1 MPITKSNKSNKN
13 GSPAGSSNGG
23 SKQGSKGGSKQ
34 GSQVG
39 SKASSKANSAKG
51 SASNSRSSSPKPA
64 QSVGAAAAAKSSSS
78 QPSSRGPSPVS
89 SRFPSPAPKAQSK
102 AVAAKKE
109 AEEQTTCKSLG
120 ILTKSGENGIDSAF
134 DSFRSIFNCKYD
146 SKDADPMLMM
156 FLALDDESVKEC
168 GMHDERCEAVLHSYL
183 RAHGSGIKRAVANEE
198 PLFMRFIA
206 TLNNGKGTAKDFAG
220 KGFDATFFK
229 SLHELVKRTVDTSDI
244 DGLEFEE
251 GKGYRV
257 NALGTASSRAKF
269 DEPAAFLQKL
279 LGAEKYLNEA
289 NLLSHLSSTHKL
301 TSTAIQVIDTIHACK
316 TVAQIKKLIQ
326 KHNVVPE
333 ILQGALVFRALGD
346 NGKLVRRADEGPAG
360 DYYIEKRTELGRI
373 LSSMPADVKSK
384 FVSDESST
392 EIVIPFGKVS
402 VLVSSLFTPVKN
414 GDKPVREIMDADV
427 ALSFTAL
434 AVVFRYESSIK
445 TTIRSK
451 ANAAKKA
458 SL

>member
-1 MPITKSNKSNKN
+1 MPVKNPNKSNKN

-23 SKQGSKGGSKQ
+23 SKQGSKVGSKTGSKQ

-39 SKASSKANSAKG
+39 SKA
-51 SASNSRSSSPKPA
+51 NSRSPSPKPSAKPA
-64 QSVGAAAAAKSSSS
+64 QSVGAAAAAKSSPS
-78 QPSSRGPSPVS
+78 QSNSRDPSPAS
-89 SRFPSPAPKAQSK
+89 SRFPSPAPKVQSK
-102 AVAAKKE
+102 AMAAKKE
-109 AEEQTTCKSLG
+109 EVEEQTNCKALG
-120 ILTKSGENGIDSAF
+120 ILSTSGENGIENAF

-156 FLALDDESVKEC
+156 FLALDDESVKQC

-183 RAHGSGIKRAVANEE
+183 RAQGSGIKRTVANEE

-229 SLHELVKRTVDTSDI
+229 SLHGLVKTTVDNSNI
-244 DGLEFEE
+244 DGLEISED
-251 GKGYRV
+251 KGYRV
-257 NALGTASSRAKF
+257 NPLNAADSRAKF

-279 LGAEKYLNEA
+279 LGSEKYLNES

-301 TSTAIQVIDTIHACK
+301 TPAAHQVIDTIHSCK
-316 TVAQIKKLIQ
+316 TVEQIKKLIRR
-326 KHNVVPE
+326 HDVVPE

-346 NGKLVRRADEGPAG
+346 NGKLVRRSEDGPTG

-384 FVSDESST
+384 FVSDENST

-414 GDKPVREIMDADV
+414 GDKPVREIMNADL
-427 ALSFTAL
+427 ALNFTSL

-445 TTIRSK
+445 STIRAK
-451 ANAAKKA
+451 VNAARKA
-458 SL
+458 Q